1 MLFDFIVS
9 IPSRSYHL
17 IKFGS
22 HRHCDSGDIM
32 VLVCHVIMPGV
43 LVCTCNLA
51 TLENEFRNGVDS
63 IPVGGNSPSMGGWIV

>member
-1 MLFDFIVS
+1 
-9 IPSRSYHL
+9 
-17 IKFGS
+17 
-22 HRHCDSGDIM
+22 M